1 MAITFLLFI
10 SFSIIAFIMR
20 VAIFRTSVPK
30 VKASWL
36 SFFLAVIATS
46 ICTLIFNGE
55 QQSTLLTG
63 FATMLV
69 CYNIFIR

>member
-10 SFSIIAFIMR
+10 SFSVIAFILR
-20 VAIFRTSVPK
+20 VSVFRNVVPK

-36 SFFLAVIATS
+36 SFFLAVIATT